1 MGWRAQDESDE
12 KTQNSL
18 NEAKNEPA
26 KPWVEAVN
34 KIEAQWEKQTQGR
47 AGGAIKITVFIAAL
61 IVVSATV
68 LYVFG
73 AFIAGEFN
81 PRHWSDLQRFMAALL
96 WFLMAGPIVIYV
108 AIKNS
113 P

>member
-1 MGWRAQDESDE
+1 MDWRAQDDSDE
-12 KTQNSL
+12 KTQNRL
-18 NEAKNEPA
+18 NEAKSEPA

-34 KIEAQWEKQTQGR
+34 KIEALWEKQTQGR
-47 AGGAIKITVFIAAL
+47 VGGAIKIAVFIAAL
-61 IVVSATV
+61 IVVSAFV
-68 LYVFG
+68 LYMFG
-73 AFIAGEFN
+73 AFIAGDFN
-81 PRHWSDLQRFMAALL
+81 PRYWSDLQRFMAALL